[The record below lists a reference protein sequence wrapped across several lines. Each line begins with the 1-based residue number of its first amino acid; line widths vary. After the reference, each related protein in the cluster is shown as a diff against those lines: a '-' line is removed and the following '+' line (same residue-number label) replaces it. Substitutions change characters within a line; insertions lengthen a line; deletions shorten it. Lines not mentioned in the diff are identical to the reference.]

1 MSVSVILQG
10 INCCDFAFT
19 YSVVYIQENW
29 LCVYKDVVAK
39 FGCYF
44 YLR

>member
-1 MSVSVILQG
+1 MSVSVILQS

-19 YSVVYIQENW
+19 YSVVYIQENR

-39 FGCYF
+39 FGRYF
-44 YLR
+44 CLR